1 MIKEITIS
9 GQPVKF
15 EATTG
20 TGELYQIFTGRNIY
34 NDYLKIAEMYT
45 RKGVDPED
53 AGSILKNMSMDEI
66 TSTLELVQK
75 MGFVMYIQANTPGET
90 PVDKI
95 RNIKA
100 RLNDDEFLAWI
111 LGIEREEFNG
121 ELFTQFMELMGLN
134 NKTTVEPKN

>member
-1 MIKEITIS
+1 MIKTITIS

-34 NDYLKIAEMYT
+34 DDYIKLMEIYSRPGIDT
-45 RKGVDPED
+45 ED
-53 AGSILKNMSMDEI
+53 TTSIIKNLSMDEI
-66 TSTLELVQK
+66 TGTLDLIKK
-75 MGFVMYIQANTPGET
+75 MGFVMYIQANTEGET

-100 RLNDDEFLAWI
+100 RLNGDEYLAWI
-111 LGIEREEFNG
+111 LGIEQEEFNG
-121 ELFTQFMELMGLN
+121 GLFEQFVELMGLN
-134 NKTTVEPKN
+134 GKTTVIPKN